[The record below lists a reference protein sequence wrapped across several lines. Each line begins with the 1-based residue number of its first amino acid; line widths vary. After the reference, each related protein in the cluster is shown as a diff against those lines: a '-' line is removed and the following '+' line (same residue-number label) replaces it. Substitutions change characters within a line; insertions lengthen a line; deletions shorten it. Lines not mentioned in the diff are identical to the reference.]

1 MTLRQRIISV
11 TDANINNKSLKFPN
25 TSLHNRVQLWPTEYV
40 ACYFKTHYNTNS
52 HHQSEWIKESNF
64 IIYFQLFMNVH
75 QKFLTMKEQETIATY
90 CICSKKTFI
99 KHKT

>member
-52 HHQSEWIKESNF
+52 HHQSEWIKES
-64 IIYFQLFMNVH
+64 ILF
-75 QKFLTMKEQETIATY
+75 KFHHLFSAFYECA
-90 CICSKKTFI
+90 SKIFSDEGTGNNCYLLYM
-99 KHKT
+99 